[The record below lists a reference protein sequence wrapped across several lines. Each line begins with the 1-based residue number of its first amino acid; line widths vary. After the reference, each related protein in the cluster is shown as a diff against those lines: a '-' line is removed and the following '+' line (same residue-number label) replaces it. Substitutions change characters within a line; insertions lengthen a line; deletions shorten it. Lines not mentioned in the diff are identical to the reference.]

1 MFLLRRRPLAWITC
15 VTQKWPAHLGQS
27 AFLSPHAVHMS
38 ARRSARQPESSCSTP
53 SRTQPSCLSRQSRS
67 QAEPYAT
74 DRSQA
79 LIDPLYMWPTTSRH
93 RIARPVLL
101 VTLALVLAALLAF
114 AASRLNLPHV
124 ANALISAS
132 PGWIVAA
139 FALMMLSLFLRAL
152 SWRAVLRAA
161 LPHTPVPLAP
171 VARATMIG
179 VMASAVLPGR
189 IGEPT
194 RVVVLSRR
202 LPGRA
207 TRTFPVV
214 AGTVLS
220 QTLIN
225 LVALGILGAVTFAS
239 VPLLQGHASAL
250 EAALAVP
257 LFVALFVFGAP
268 FLLRVAQRSRSLRI
282 RAGAIA
288 FAGLLRSARRGLVVF
303 TTPRYGVPAIGFQLL
318 AWALQWGSCYMV
330 VLALGLN
337 PKATPVTAAAIL
349 LVVNVTA
356 VVPATPSNVGVFQ
369 AACLVV
375 LSAYGVGAGPA
386 LAYGIILQAI
396 ELLTALALGV
406 PALLREGMTW
416 QDIRRGQIEPEGGQ
430 AELDKQAYTETQAE
444 PDTQADPEAPSKP
457 ASSSLS

>member
-1 MFLLRRRPLAWITC
+1 MEAATSKRRTTRRVALA
-15 VTQKWPAHLGQS
+15 V
-27 AFLSPHAVHMS
+27 
-38 ARRSARQPESSCSTP
+38 
-53 SRTQPSCLSRQSRS
+53 
-67 QAEPYAT
+67 
-74 DRSQA
+74 
-79 LIDPLYMWPTTSRH
+79 
-93 RIARPVLL
+93 
-101 VTLALVLAALLAF
+101 LALVVAGLLAF
-114 AASRLNLPHV
+114 ALSRLNLPHV

-139 FALMMLSLFLRAL
+139 LALMMLSLLLRAL
-152 SWRAVLRAA
+152 SWRAVLSAA
-161 LPHTPVPLAP
+161 LPHTAIGLGP

-207 TRTFPVV
+207 TRTYPVV

-225 LVALGILGAVTFAS
+225 LVALGVLAAVTFTS
-239 VPLLQGHASAL
+239 VPLLHGHASAL

-257 LFVALFVFGAP
+257 VFVALFVFGAP
-268 FLLRVAQRSRSLRI
+268 VLLRVAQRSRSVRI

-303 TTPRYGVPAIGFQLL
+303 ATPRHGIPAVGFQLF

-330 VLALGLN
+330 VLALGLD

-349 LVVNVTA
+349 LAVNVTA

-396 ELLTALALGV
+396 ELITALALGI

-416 QDIRRGQIEPEGGQ
+416 QDIRRGAAQ
-430 AELDKQAYTETQAE
+430 APVRSA
-444 PDTQADPEAPSKP
+444 PEAKEQPP
-457 ASSSLS
+457 PLS

>member
-1 MFLLRRRPLAWITC
+1 MGATMRKHRT
-15 VTQKWPAHLGQS
+15 
-27 AFLSPHAVHMS
+27 
-38 ARRSARQPESSCSTP
+38 ARR
-53 SRTQPSCLSRQSRS
+53 
-67 QAEPYAT
+67 
-74 DRSQA
+74 
-79 LIDPLYMWPTTSRH
+79 
-93 RIARPVLL
+93 VLFVVVGL
-101 VTLALVLAALLAF
+101 LAAALLAF
-114 AASRLNLPHV
+114 ALSRLNLPHV
-124 ANALISAS
+124 AKALVSAS

-139 FALMMLSLFLRAL
+139 FALMMLSLFFRAL
-152 SWRAVLRAA
+152 SWRAVLSAA
-161 LPHTPVPLAP
+161 LPGAPISLGP

-207 TRTFPVV
+207 TRTYPIV

-225 LVALGILGAVTFAS
+225 LVALGMLAAVTFAS
-239 VPLLQGHASAL
+239 VPLLHGNASAL

-257 LFVALFVFGAP
+257 LFVALFVLGAP
-268 FLLRVAQRSRSLRI
+268 FLLRAAQRSRSLRI

-288 FAGLLRSARRGLVVF
+288 FAGLLRSAQRGLVVF
-303 TTPRYGVPAIGFQLL
+303 ATPRHGIPAVAFQLF

-330 VLALGLN
+330 VLALGLDS
-337 PKATPVTAAAIL
+337 KATPVTAAAIL
-349 LVVNVTA
+349 LAVNVTA

-375 LSAYGVGAGPA
+375 LSAYGVGAGQA

-416 QDIRRGQIEPEGGQ
+416 QDIRRGRVESDAQTSAQAQPDQPEP
-430 AELDKQAYTETQAE
+430 
-444 PDTQADPEAPSKP
+444 PP
-457 ASSSLS
+457 LS